1 MRVCQ
6 YRLQNDPCCNC
17 INYAFQRKWFKVSS
31 SNPLLSLS
39 VPLAS
44 PPVHSFIT
52 IPPSLFFLSLNIS
65 VPPAHLLIHYF
76 PFSFLLSSSPFFST
90 CLFSSSRF
98 HLSVFSPSFPPILAL
113 FVSVFAHILFF
124 SSSHISIPPPSNFF
138 CSFPAK
144 CKISK

>member
-90 CLFSSSRF
+90 CLLSSSRF
-98 HLSVFSPSFPPILAL
+98 HLSVFFSLFSSHSRSLCISFCSHSLLLQFTYFYPSPST
-113 FVSVFAHILFF
+113 
-124 SSSHISIPPPSNFF
+124 FF